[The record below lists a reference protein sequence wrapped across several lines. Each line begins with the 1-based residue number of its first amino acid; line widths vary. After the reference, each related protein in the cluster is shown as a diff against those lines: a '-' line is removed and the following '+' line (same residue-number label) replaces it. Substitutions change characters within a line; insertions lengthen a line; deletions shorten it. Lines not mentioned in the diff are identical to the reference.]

1 MTLTDM
7 DVDAGAAAKSA
18 KSIKS
23 AARKPPR
30 IQKRHRK
37 AKNNITFPKHP
48 AITAKAKKGKSK
60 R

>member
-1 MTLTDM
+1 M
-7 DVDAGAAAKSA
+7 DVDAGAAAKSS
-18 KSIKS
+18 KGIKS

-48 AITAKAKKGKSK
+48 AIKAKAKKGKSK